1 VKDIQLGSIST
12 TGMLTTSTISTINQP
27 YSSTPTPTPVPEPM
41 SLALFGAGLLGLG
54 VARRARKQA

>member
-1 VKDIQLGSIST
+1 
-12 TGMLTTSTISTINQP
+12 M
-27 YSSTPTPTPVPEPM
+27 PEPM